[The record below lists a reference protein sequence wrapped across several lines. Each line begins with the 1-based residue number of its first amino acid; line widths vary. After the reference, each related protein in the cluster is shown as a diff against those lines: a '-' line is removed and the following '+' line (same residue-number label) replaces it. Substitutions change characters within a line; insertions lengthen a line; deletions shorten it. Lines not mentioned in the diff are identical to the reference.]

1 MRKDSDGCYS
11 PVFFLTG
18 SVNDINK
25 GDFLIDDTLLS
36 VRGFFFPMRNVIGI
50 RSPIRECRHTFDARV
65 VIFHKVALE
74 ELDRQ
79 S

>member
-1 MRKDSDGCYS
+1 MWKDSDGCYS
-11 PVFFLTG
+11 PVFFLTS

-25 GDFLIDDTLLS
+25 GDFFINDTLLS
-36 VRGFFFPMRNVIGI
+36 VRGCFPMRNVIGI
-50 RSPIRECRHTFDARV
+50 RLPTRECRHTFDARV
-65 VIFHKVALE
+65 VIVHKVALE